1 MKIVDPSIREI
12 LQEQALIAHVKTKE
26 EEKTNRRKSCVCR
39 TRSDA
44 DANSNCAVSDN
55 NMIHVTGDVT
65 TTRVSK
71 PEAITNGAG
80 LKEAGAVHVDCGNA
94 MKIDES
100 TGVTDNTS
108 FPLMKVI
115 CILKSGLQS
124 FLYFSSLFVLDFIG
138 LE

>member
-1 MKIVDPSIREI
+1 MKIVDPAIREI
-12 LQEQALIAHVKTKE
+12 LQEQALMAHVKTKE
-26 EEKTNRRKSCVCR
+26 EEKTNRRNSCVCR

-55 NMIHVTGDVT
+55 NMNHVTGDVT

-71 PEAITNGAG
+71 PEANTNGAR
-80 LKEAGAVHVDCGNA
+80 LKEAGADCGNA

-100 TGVTDNTS
+100 TGITDNTS

>member
-1 MKIVDPSIREI
+1 MKIVDPAIREI
-12 LQEQALIAHVKTKE
+12 LQEQARMAHVKTKE
-26 EEKTNRRKSCVCR
+26 EEKANRRKSCVCR

-55 NMIHVTGDVT
+55 NMNHVTGDVT
-65 TTRVSK
+65 TPRVSK

-80 LKEAGAVHVDCGNA
+80 LKEAGAVHVDYRNA
-94 MKIDES
+94 MENADI
-100 TGVTDNTS
+100 TDNTS
-108 FPLMKVI
+108 FPFMKVI